1 MPLHKRKP
9 FHLLEPPQDLEP
21 KETVYQ
27 VRFTK
32 EIFRD
37 YEEYLNRINLYRHRV
52 WTCKFTGKTNL
63 TYEEALVSEQRA
75 TEKIQQFPEELVS
88 PVLHMI
94 QFSTLRL
101 MDLVNTISKKLQENL
116 AEGAEL
122 YARKEQ
128 SICPCKILRVLKDSE
143 KSRYEVGWTDKD
155 KKIIGRSTVN
165 SDDLIKKKLP
175 FSREVLKSFIRE
187 STSQNGPWIIHEKLA
202 KKFNIST
209 ELPVELQ
216 EEMDSQDEHLG
227 NKKEMKRGGSGTKK
241 RKRLETEKSKSLP
254 MIKKASKEERK
265 QEPIKYP
272 IDDLLVKPSAYD
284 PVLTDRPAPMRDF
297 GVPMDCVGDLLMIWD
312 FCSSFSKLLH
322 LWPFSLED
330 FENAI
335 CHKDSNVTLI
345 METHSAIIRL
355 LIKDGGDYYTLIQKK
370 KRKAKITL
378 ITWAEYLCDFLEV
391 KGMPELSTHI
401 ATIRRGHYGIL
412 EIRAKLNI
420 FQELITVVLATDA
433 VREQLDQYIEQQQE
447 LAATKRGEAIEEAR
461 KRKEEKEINK
471 VESDVK
477 EVREKTLA
485 NGGGKLQISE
495 NGSSGKQNGMEK
507 LDVDALS
514 SKRKKIS
521 GNGDKGKD
529 AMKSKKEKVGRKVRE
544 KLADEDATELL
555 SEKGHN
561 KVKKRQK
568 DKEKEN
574 QEKKNKEQWKEH
586 LEREIEKRF
595 VRTNPLGKDKNYNRY
610 WFFRRD
616 GRIFIESSD
625 SKEWGYYSSKE
636 ELDALMGSLNVKGER
651 ERALKRHLEKQY
663 QRICLALQKRS
674 KSKIALDEAVLRRS
688 TRVRAPRRDNPAMAF
703 LKYVNKWKDN

>member
-1 MPLHKRKP
+1 MPLYKRKP

-21 KETVYQ
+21 EETVYQ

-37 YEEYLNRINLYRHRV
+37 YKEYLNRINLYRHRV

-75 TEKIQQFPEELVS
+75 TEKIQQFPEELVA

-122 YARKEQ
+122 Y
-128 SICPCKILRVLKDSE
+128 
-143 KSRYEVGWTDKD
+143 D
-155 KKIIGRSTVN
+155 KKITGRSTVS

-175 FSREVLKSFIRE
+175 FGREVLKSFIRE

-209 ELPVELQ
+209 ELPMELQ
-216 EEMDSQDEHLG
+216 DEMDSQDEHLG

-241 RKRLETEKSKSLP
+241 RKRSETENSALKVIPHSLEIEWP
-254 MIKKASKEERK
+254 WLNSLTKWVSFLE
-265 QEPIKYP
+265 
-272 IDDLLVKPSAYD
+272 SAYNRD
-284 PVLTDRPAPMRDF
+284 TLGLLDEKVKKKDRSPHVLIAHVF
-297 GVPMDCVGDLLMIWD
+297 L
-312 FCSSFSKLLH
+312 KLLH

-355 LIKDGGDYYTLIQKK
+355 LIKDGGDYYTVIQKK

-391 KGMPELSTHI
+391 KDIPELSTHI
-401 ATIRRGHYGIL
+401 ATIRRGHYGLL

-420 FQELITVVLATDA
+420 FQELIAEVLATNA
-433 VREQLDQYIEQQQE
+433 VRDQLDRYIEQRQE

-461 KRKEEKEINK
+461 KRKEEKELNK

-477 EVREKTLA
+477 EVRGKTLA

-514 SKRKKIS
+514 SKRKIS

-529 AMKSKKEKVGRKVRE
+529 TMKSKKEKVGRKVGD
-544 KLADEDATELL
+544 KLADEEARDSL
-555 SEKGHN
+555 SDKGHN
-561 KVKKRQK
+561 KVKKQRKEK
-568 DKEKEN
+568 DKEN

-595 VRTNPLGKDKNYNRY
+595 VRTNPLGKDKNHNRY

-616 GRIFIESSD
+616 GRIFIESLD

-636 ELDALMGSLNVKGER
+636 ELDAFMGSLNVKGER
-651 ERALKRHLEKQY
+651 ERALKRHLERQY

-674 KSKIALDEAVLRRS
+674 KGIAQKIALDEAVLRRS
-688 TRVRAPRRDNPAMAF
+688 TRVRAPRRDSPAMAF